1 MTRSP
6 GSGLGEGEGSFPP
19 LGSGLGGTEGEG
31 SLTWLPTPATP
42 PLEAQSHG
50 VGTTEPSLQVAITW
64 GQSTPCDGDGA
75 CTGGWLLAERLAS
88 HDPAKDLWMIWLVQA
103 LLAVGV
109 IALVAGLLVRLV
121 AGIPVVGPILA
132 GIIRMIA
139 GNYERWLSE
148 RVPKLAEQAVLAVE
162 EKYRRSEL
170 PPAERASQKLEE
182 AIQILQTLA
191 PGLSRD
197 IAQRQIEAALARV
210 RAMGMEQKA
219 GGGK

>member
-1 MTRSP
+1 MSP
-6 GSGLGEGEGSFPP
+6 LDLIPP
-19 LGSGLGGTEGEG
+19 
-31 SLTWLPTPATP
+31 
-42 PLEAQSHG
+42 
-50 VGTTEPSLQVAITW
+50 
-64 GQSTPCDGDGA
+64 
-75 CTGGWLLAERLAS
+75 
-88 HDPAKDLWMIWLVQA
+88 KDLWMIWLVQA

-121 AGIPVVGPILA
+121 AGIPVVGPVLA

-170 PPAERASQKLEE
+170 PPAERASRKLEE

-197 IAQRQIEAALARV
+197 IAQKQIEAALARV

-219 GGGK
+219 GGGR

>member
-1 MTRSP
+1 MSP
-6 GSGLGEGEGSFPP
+6 LDLIPP
-19 LGSGLGGTEGEG
+19 
-31 SLTWLPTPATP
+31 
-42 PLEAQSHG
+42 
-50 VGTTEPSLQVAITW
+50 
-64 GQSTPCDGDGA
+64 
-75 CTGGWLLAERLAS
+75 
-88 HDPAKDLWMIWLVQA
+88 KDLWMIWLVQA

-191 PGLSRD
+191 PVLSRD
-197 IAQRQIEAALARV
+197 IAQRQIEAALARI

>member
-1 MTRSP
+1 MD
-6 GSGLGEGEGSFPP
+6 FVPP
-19 LGSGLGGTEGEG
+19 
-31 SLTWLPTPATP
+31 
-42 PLEAQSHG
+42 
-50 VGTTEPSLQVAITW
+50 
-64 GQSTPCDGDGA
+64 
-75 CTGGWLLAERLAS
+75 
-88 HDPAKDLWMIWLVQA
+88 KDLWMVWLVQA
-103 LLAVGV
+103 LLAAGV
-109 IALVAGLLVRLV
+109 IAVAAGLLVRLV

-197 IAQRQIEAALARV
+197 IAQKQIEAALARV

>member
-1 MTRSP
+1 MSP
-6 GSGLGEGEGSFPP
+6 LDLIPP
-19 LGSGLGGTEGEG
+19 
-31 SLTWLPTPATP
+31 
-42 PLEAQSHG
+42 
-50 VGTTEPSLQVAITW
+50 
-64 GQSTPCDGDGA
+64 
-75 CTGGWLLAERLAS
+75 
-88 HDPAKDLWMIWLVQA
+88 KDLWMIWLVQA

>member
-1 MTRSP
+1 MSP
-6 GSGLGEGEGSFPP
+6 LDLIPP
-19 LGSGLGGTEGEG
+19 
-31 SLTWLPTPATP
+31 
-42 PLEAQSHG
+42 
-50 VGTTEPSLQVAITW
+50 
-64 GQSTPCDGDGA
+64 
-75 CTGGWLLAERLAS
+75 
-88 HDPAKDLWMIWLVQA
+88 KDLWMIWLVQA

-219 GGGK
+219 GGGR

>member
-1 MTRSP
+1 MSP
-6 GSGLGEGEGSFPP
+6 LDLIPP
-19 LGSGLGGTEGEG
+19 
-31 SLTWLPTPATP
+31 
-42 PLEAQSHG
+42 
-50 VGTTEPSLQVAITW
+50 
-64 GQSTPCDGDGA
+64 
-75 CTGGWLLAERLAS
+75 
-88 HDPAKDLWMIWLVQA
+88 KDLWMIWLVQA

-170 PPAERASQKLEE
+170 PPAERASRKLEE

-197 IAQRQIEAALARV
+197 IAQKQIEAALARV
-210 RAMGMEQKA
+210 RVMGMEQKA
-219 GGGK
+219 GGGR

>member
-1 MTRSP
+1 MSP
-6 GSGLGEGEGSFPP
+6 VDLIPP
-19 LGSGLGGTEGEG
+19 
-31 SLTWLPTPATP
+31 
-42 PLEAQSHG
+42 
-50 VGTTEPSLQVAITW
+50 
-64 GQSTPCDGDGA
+64 
-75 CTGGWLLAERLAS
+75 
-88 HDPAKDLWMIWLVQA
+88 KDLWMIWLVQG

-109 IALVAGLLVRLV
+109 IAVVAGLLVRLV

-170 PPAERASQKLEE
+170 PPTERASQKLEE

-197 IAQRQIEAALARV
+197 IAQKQIEAALARV

-219 GGGK
+219 GGGR

>member
-1 MTRSP
+1 M
-6 GSGLGEGEGSFPP
+6 
-19 LGSGLGGTEGEG
+19 
-31 SLTWLPTPATP
+31 
-42 PLEAQSHG
+42 
-50 VGTTEPSLQVAITW
+50 V
-64 GQSTPCDGDGA
+64 
-75 CTGGWLLAERLAS
+75 
-88 HDPAKDLWMIWLVQA
+88 WLVQA
-103 LLAVGV
+103 LLAAGV
-109 IALVAGLLVRLV
+109 IAVAAGLLVRLV

-197 IAQRQIEAALARV
+197 IAQKQIEAALARV